1 MPLIRPSA
9 RWRCGFRRK
18 MTWRPPC
25 MLRAMCR
32 TLTAST
38 ARGGVCIWPWRRLW
52 HRGWGGVG
60 RERWWWVRA
69 ALAAPERV
77 AGVGR
82 AWTARP
88 DFDWKNPNRFRS
100 VLGALSGNHAGFHHG
115 AGAGYAVLADWL
127 IKLDPLNPQTAAR
140 MSTAF
145 ETWPRYDADRQALMR
160 GALQRIMA
168 TDGLSR
174 DLSEMAGRMLGA

>member
-1 MPLIRPSA
+1 MTESFGALACLLDNGQGVAELDSFAA
-9 RWRCGFRRK
+9 RWAGD
-18 MTWRPPC
+18 
-25 MLRAMCR
+25 
-32 TLTAST
+32 
-38 ARGGVCIWPWRRLW
+38 RLVMDKW
-52 HRGWGGVG
+52 FSVQ
-60 RERWWWVRA
+60 V
-69 ALAAPERV
+69 ALAAPERAAEV
-77 AGVGR
+77 VR
-82 AWTARP
+82 ALTARA

-100 VLGALSGNHAGFHHG
+100 VLGALSGHHAGFHL
-115 AGAGYAVLADWL
+115 ASGAGYAVLADWL
-127 IKLDPLNPQTAAR
+127 IRLDPLNPQTAAR